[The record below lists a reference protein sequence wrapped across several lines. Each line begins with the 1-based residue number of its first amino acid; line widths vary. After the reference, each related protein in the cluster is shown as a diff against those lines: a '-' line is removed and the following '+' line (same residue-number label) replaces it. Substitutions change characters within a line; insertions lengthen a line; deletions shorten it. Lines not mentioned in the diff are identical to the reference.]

1 MDILIIKPSSLG
13 DIIHG
18 LQFAESLRSEID
30 NARISWVSRE
40 LFAPLV
46 QSCRTV
52 HYTHIFHR
60 KGSILGFVKLIREI
74 RQVQFDWVL
83 DLQGLLRSGI
93 LCKGARAKN
102 KAGRSDAREGARWLY
117 PFNVPLPPTGAESH
131 ALEIL
136 MEFKRLF
143 GQEPTGLPP
152 IRFDAALGQASRD
165 ALSTPPAERLMIF
178 LESRRAEKEWPY
190 FQTLTGMLL
199 EQTPDLQLIWVATN
213 RIEPQFPASRFEAS
227 GRFVNLSGR
236 TTIDELPP
244 LIDSSDLVLAN
255 DSGPMHLAAAMQK
268 EVVALFGP
276 TDPNRYGPWG
286 QLHNVL
292 AAPDGDLRNLPTE
305 QVAECLRQKLAAR

>member
-1 MDILIIKPSSLG
+1 M
-13 DIIHG
+13 
-18 LQFAESLRSEID
+18 
-30 NARISWVSRE
+30 SRE

-46 QSCRTV
+46 RACRTV
-52 HYTHIFHR
+52 DHTYVFHR
-60 KGSILGFVKLIREI
+60 KGSVWGFVKLIREI
-74 RQVQFDWVL
+74 RQTQFDWVL

-117 PFNVPLPPTGAESH
+117 PVNVPLPPTGAESH

-152 IRFDAALGQASRD
+152 IRFDATLGQASRD

-178 LESRRAEKEWPY
+178 PESRRAEKEWPH

-199 EQTPDLQLIWVATN
+199 EQTPDLQLVWVATN
-213 RIEPQFPASRFEAS
+213 RIEPQFPASGFEAS

-236 TTIDELPP
+236 TAIDELPA
-244 LIDSSDLVLAN
+244 LIDSANLVLAN

-292 AAPDGDLRNLPTE
+292 AAPDADLGNLPTE